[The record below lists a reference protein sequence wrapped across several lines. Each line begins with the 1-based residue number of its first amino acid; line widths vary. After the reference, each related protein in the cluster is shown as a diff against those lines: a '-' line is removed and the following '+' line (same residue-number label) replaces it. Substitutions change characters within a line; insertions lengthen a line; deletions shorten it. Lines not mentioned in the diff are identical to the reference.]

1 MNHGLQSRNNLSRRL
16 FHIANVRILLF
27 VFLRQHHESQADL
40 ELLMGDLGLLN
51 FYLYLLSSEI
61 IGVYHPLRLLGV
73 FRSEKMEDE
82 KNTLAFPVGKGLVA

>member
-1 MNHGLQSRNNLSRRL
+1 MSHGLQSRNNLSRSL

-51 FYLYLLSSEI
+51 FYLLSSEI
-61 IGVYHPLRLLGV
+61 IGVYHPLRLLGE

>member
-1 MNHGLQSRNNLSRRL
+1 
-16 FHIANVRILLF
+16 
-27 VFLRQHHESQADL
+27 
-40 ELLMGDLGLLN
+40 MGDLGLLN

-61 IGVYHPLRLLGV
+61 VGVYHPLRLLGV